1 MYRAVAEAVEQA
13 IKQLKFLQEVAR
25 DMPDPI
31 LLNGCRLSDTLRAN
45 AKRKRRQKQRRS
57 R

>member
-25 DMPDPI
+25 ERPDPI
-31 LLNGCRLSDTLRAN
+31 LLNGCRLSDALRAN
-45 AKRKRRQKQRRS
+45 AKRKRRQKQRKS